1 MHLATFKMKTS
12 CGNAF
17 IVQQS
22 LCRQYLCNRGFPP
35 TSLYHAHLKLQRN
48 TSCGIRQ
55 TYFTG
60 RFLTKKFGNFPGQ
73 YRFFTAQNGSAHL
86 ENDIWYVFYS
96 QACIASQLYL
106 FPVVHPWLVLH
117 LLGMGNDQHHGQLDK
132 HWHHM
137 KNLYIVNDETCKY
150 ADG

>member
-17 IVQQS
+17 IVQRS
-22 LCRQYLCNRGFPP
+22 LCKQYWCNRGFPP

-106 FPVVHPWLVLH
+106 FPVVHPDWY
-117 LLGMGNDQHHGQLDK
+117 
-132 HWHHM
+132 
-137 KNLYIVNDETCKY
+137 YIFWAWAMTDTMANWTSIDITWKTST
-150 ADG
+150 